1 MKSEDRTTAY
11 GVGAILVVLAVT
23 AGLIAQEIWLVALSL
38 IMVALWVAVGFVYDL
53 WKDGDE

>member
-1 MKSEDRTTAY
+1 MKGEDRTTAY

-38 IMVALWVAVGFVYDL
+38 MMVTLWVSVGFIYDL
-53 WKDGDE
+53 WKDDDE